1 MLRIYP
7 LCDGGSWEAPIR
19 LVLLHQ
25 VLLSAPVPR
34 RRGMGTGKF
43 AETGRSVGELRT
55 KTPGLPQ
62 DNWCRVAHRAPRR
75 PRAPGHWRPGTPKT
89 HAVGEGHAPRGH
101 GHGVP
106 PTPAEPRPL
115 ADPSSEGKGRRARKG
130 GGVPAGSAPPQ
141 WGRGRTL
148 APLPPPLA
156 RASLRAPPA
165 AVLSRETVWGGR
177 RGRGGGRGP
186 GSPSPGLG
194 AGGIPAPE
202 KHRLRDVVG

>member
-130 GGVPAGSAPPQ
+130 GGS
-141 WGRGRTL
+141 
-148 APLPPPLA
+148 
-156 RASLRAPPA
+156 PPA
-165 AVLSRETVWGGR
+165 PRPRS
-177 RGRGGGRGP
+177 GGGEGRWRRFP
-186 GSPSPGLG
+186 RPSPEHLCERPLLPCSPARRYG
-194 AGGIPAPE
+194 AGGE
-202 KHRLRDVVG
+202 VGEGGADRVRPVLDLGLAAYRHQRSTD